1 MSPAIPAPVNP
12 LAIAAT
18 SPLQSAAFK
27 LLLLFLYFAFSRVLD
42 HTLPSLHLPFILSV
56 IVLLLTAASGGAVRI
71 LTLPIGRLLLAFT
84 LWMLICL
91 PFSQWKGGSFGM
103 LTDTWLR
110 SLLCFVMVTGLT
122 LTLRQVRAVL
132 LTIGL
137 ATATQAVV
145 ALVLQHRIVGRLGLP
160 SGQFGNPNDLAQ
172 ALLLGVPALFLFGF
186 PGGNPFRRI
195 VIAALSLPLLVAIA
209 QTGSRAAMLA
219 VPVVAVYVF
228 WRVPPITR
236 LLMVIGGVCV
246 TLLVVGM
253 MPESLRARF
262 WTVFDDEVTTEED
275 LRAVVSRESRKE
287 VFKQSVKLTIRH
299 PVFGVGPGVF
309 QHASVMDS
317 GAQGKRAMWREAHNM
332 FTQVSSECGI
342 PGFLLYFGTLWVCAR
357 RLKSLRVRSQD
368 DPALR
373 ELYTVVVCFSAM
385 LLGFVAMGTFSSV
398 AYAFILPALLGIAA
412 SLIPAGEAEI
422 ARVEAQREQRAP
434 AANGAAASPPAS
446 LSPVPAETP
455 APAAKTRL
463 TALERHRQ
471 AMSQRQR

>member
-228 WRVPPITR
+228 WRVD
-236 LLMVIGGVCV
+236 
-246 TLLVVGM
+246 
-253 MPESLRARF
+253 SL
-262 WTVFDDEVTTEED
+262 
-275 LRAVVSRESRKE
+275 
-287 VFKQSVKLTIRH
+287 
-299 PVFGVGPGVF
+299 
-309 QHASVMDS
+309 
-317 GAQGKRAMWREAHNM
+317 
-332 FTQVSSECGI
+332 
-342 PGFLLYFGTLWVCAR
+342 
-357 RLKSLRVRSQD
+357 
-368 DPALR
+368 
-373 ELYTVVVCFSAM
+373 
-385 LLGFVAMGTFSSV
+385 
-398 AYAFILPALLGIAA
+398 
-412 SLIPAGEAEI
+412 
-422 ARVEAQREQRAP
+422 
-434 AANGAAASPPAS
+434 
-446 LSPVPAETP
+446 
-455 APAAKTRL
+455 
-463 TALERHRQ
+463 
-471 AMSQRQR
+471 